1 MSVGVLRSS
10 ATKPDLA
17 DLLARARAIAE
28 LARERAQQ
36 TEATRRVGDDMI
48 EHMRQ
53 ADLFRV
59 MQPRVYGGVE
69 EGLAGFGPN
78 ASPLSRGWGAAPL
91 GFSPPPPPPHPLSPL
106 LQTGPREG
114 RATPKTPFPPP

>member
-17 DLLARARAIAE
+17 DLLAPARAIAE

-36 TEATRRVGDDMI
+36 TEAARRVGDDMI
-48 EHMRQ
+48 EHMQQ

-69 EGLAGFGPN
+69 YSLFAF
-78 ASPLSRGWGAAPL
+78 AHRAFALTRGGGAPRSGSALP
-91 GFSPPPPPPHPLSPL
+91 SPPPSPPSCASRK
-106 LQTGPREG
+106 PRAP
-114 RATPKTPFPPP
+114 R

>member
-17 DLLARARAIAE
+17 DLLARARAISE

-69 EGLAGFGPN
+69 VGRSVFAPIRAPPSPGGRAPPRVCVP
-78 ASPLSRGWGAAPL
+78 PLSSHRRT
-91 GFSPPPPPPHPLSPL
+91 S
-106 LQTGPREG
+106 
-114 RATPKTPFPPP
+114 

>member
-59 MQPRVYGGVE
+59 MQPRVYGG
-69 EGLAGFGPN
+69 
-78 ASPLSRGWGAAPL
+78 GWGGRPAGAPPSRPPATGVRCGPACALAPL
-91 GFSPPPPPPHPLSPL
+91 LPHP
-106 LQTGPREG
+106 
-114 RATPKTPFPPP
+114 

>member
-17 DLLARARAIAE
+17 DLLAPARAIAE

-36 TEATRRVGDDMI
+36 TEAARRVGDDMI

-59 MQPRVYGGVE
+59 MQPRVYGGFGDRLDRVAHN
-69 EGLAGFGPN
+69 LA
-78 ASPLSRGWGAAPL
+78 PLSRRTGSSPWGSAPL
-91 GFSPPPPPPHPLSPL
+91 SPPPPRIRRL
-106 LQTGPREG
+106 
-114 RATPKTPFPPP
+114 FPNCS